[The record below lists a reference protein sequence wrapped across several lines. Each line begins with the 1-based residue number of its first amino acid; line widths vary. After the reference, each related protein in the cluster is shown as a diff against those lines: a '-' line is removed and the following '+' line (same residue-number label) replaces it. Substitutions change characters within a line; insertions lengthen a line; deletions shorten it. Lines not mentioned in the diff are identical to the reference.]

1 MLDLYKRTALRCR
14 QAPAKQFAKTRIK
27 RSTLESERNGAF
39 AANSL
44 GESPHDSSLVGIFW
58 VLFLL
63 YSKPFSLR
71 FVSGVVFLRRPFLL
85 SFYRFVCIG
94 RDIYP
99 KVHGCS
105 PKCFVKYVIFHFLS
119 CMLISYKEKH
129 HIEIMRR
136 LHCGYSKS
144 QIGTLQSHG
153 QRKYLPFPYIKS
165 YKKESE
171 QSWNTTSRCKNFGVI
186 SKRLTLFSQNSATL
200 CRFLHKAPRHCYSA
214 FSLYEPWLFT
224 SSLSSVTIL

>member
-1 MLDLYKRTALRCR
+1 MLDLYKRTALRCG

-39 AANSL
+39 AANPL
-44 GESPHDSSLVGIFW
+44 GESP
-58 VLFLL
+58 LFARRHILSFIPFI

-94 RDIYP
+94 RGIYP

-119 CMLISYKEKH
+119 CMLIAHDEKH
-129 HIEIMRR
+129 HVEIMRR
-136 LHCGYSKS
+136 LRCGYSKS

-171 QSWNTTSRCKNFGVI
+171 QS
-186 SKRLTLFSQNSATL
+186 
-200 CRFLHKAPRHCYSA
+200 
-214 FSLYEPWLFT
+214 
-224 SSLSSVTIL
+224 